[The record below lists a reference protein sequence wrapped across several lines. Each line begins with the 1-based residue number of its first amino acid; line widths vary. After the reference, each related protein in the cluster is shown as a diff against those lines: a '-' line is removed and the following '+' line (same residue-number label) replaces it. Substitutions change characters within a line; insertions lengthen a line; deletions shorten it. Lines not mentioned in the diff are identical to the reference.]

1 MISRLVVQNPDD
13 SVEIATRSSHLANL
27 REYDNLEIQRTQ
39 ALQDLNQ
46 LDAQQIL
53 YQEAFDE
60 IENSDAGTDLRAS
73 GNPVVRHIYETYDTY
88 GERAANSMYQRY
100 YQFMITRQNYM
111 QHAEEDV
118 NELTQQMDSLGVT
131 YSGVESGGSAPPFH
145 EAEVNI
151 SAPQRPTV
159 PHLNVFRAQAFGN
172 PNTTQ
177 YI

>member
-60 IENSDAGTDLRAS
+60 IENLDETDLSMSPEVFISLQFFHFMNFQSCSCFR
-73 GNPVVRHIYETYDTY
+73 IYLS
-88 GERAANSMYQRY
+88 RI
-100 YQFMITRQNYM
+100 F
-111 QHAEEDV
+111 
-118 NELTQQMDSLGVT
+118 
-131 YSGVESGGSAPPFH
+131 
-145 EAEVNI
+145 
-151 SAPQRPTV
+151 
-159 PHLNVFRAQAFGN
+159 
-172 PNTTQ
+172 
-177 YI
+177 